1 MMKAWHYMTN
11 EDVRNLAEQALDE
24 ACKHIQD
31 VIGVQTGDVAG
42 IYFSGNNKD
51 AIEAVLMRYI
61 NLELSFRDSEIKELL
76 GENNNAAQ

>member
-11 EDVRNLAEQALDE
+11 EDVINLAEQALDE
-24 ACKHIQD
+24 ACRHIQD

-51 AIEAVLMRYI
+51 AIEAVLTRYI
-61 NLELSFRDSEIKELL
+61 NLELNFRESEIKEFL
-76 GENNNAAQ
+76 GESKRAAQ

>member
-1 MMKAWHYMTN
+1 MKAWHYMTN

>member
-51 AIEAVLMRYI
+51 AIEAVLTRYI
-61 NLELSFRDSEIKELL
+61 NLELSFRDSEIQQFL
-76 GENNNAAQ
+76 GDK

>member
-24 ACKHIQD
+24 ACRHIQD

-61 NLELSFRDSEIKELL
+61 NLELSFRESEIKELL
-76 GENNNAAQ
+76 GENNRAA

>member
-31 VIGVQTGDVAG
+31 TIGVQSGDVAG

-76 GENNNAAQ
+76 GENNRAA

>member
-24 ACKHIQD
+24 ACRHIQD

-51 AIEAVLMRYI
+51 AIEAVLTRYI
-61 NLELSFRDSEIKELL
+61 NLELNFRESEIKEFL
-76 GENNNAAQ
+76 GESNRAA

>member
-31 VIGVQTGDVAG
+31 VIGVQSGDVAG

>member
-1 MMKAWHYMTN
+1 MKAWHYMTN
-11 EDVRNLAEQALDE
+11 EDVRHLAEQALDE
-24 ACKHIQD
+24 ACRHIQD

-61 NLELSFRDSEIKELL
+61 NLELSFRDKEIQQFL
-76 GENNNAAQ
+76 GDK

>member
-31 VIGVQTGDVAG
+31 IIGVHSGDVAG

>member
-1 MMKAWHYMTN
+1 MMKAWHYMTE

-51 AIEAVLMRYI
+51 AIEAVLTRYI
-61 NLELSFRDSEIKELL
+61 NLELSFRDSEIQQFL
-76 GENNNAAQ
+76 GDK

>member
-31 VIGVQTGDVAG
+31 VIGVQSGDVAG

-51 AIEAVLMRYI
+51 AIEAVLTRYI
-61 NLELSFRDSEIKELL
+61 NLELSFRDSEIQQFL
-76 GENNNAAQ
+76 GDK